1 MSVNFEK
8 IGHILSSA
16 KEDLERLDQDVQ
28 EKLEEISLEI
38 KNAYSD
44 KILSMLRNLADKKDI
59 KYLKRELKDIK
70 LEIPGIKEK
79 GRRICD
85 KTTII
90 NNDYMNFINS
100 LLKDV
105 DACISTMPKLERVG
119 TSSVSRGG
127 RRKNQT
133 RRRRI
138 QA

>member
-16 KEDLERLDQDVQ
+16 KEDLERLNQDVE

-44 KILSMLRNLADKKDI
+44 KILTMLSNLADKKDI
-59 KYLKRELKDIK
+59 KYFKRELREIK
-70 LEIPGIKEK
+70 LEIPGIKERGK
-79 GRRICD
+79 RIIN

-90 NNDYMNFINS
+90 NNDYMKVINS
-100 LLKDV
+100 LLEDV
-105 DACISTMPKLERVG
+105 NDCITTMPKLERVG

-133 RRRRI
+133 RRK
-138 QA
+138 A

>member
-16 KEDLERLDQDVQ
+16 KEDLERLNQDVE

-44 KILSMLRNLADKKDI
+44 KILTMLSNLADKKDI
-59 KYLKRELKDIK
+59 KYFKRELREIK
-70 LEIPGIKEK
+70 LEIPGIKERGK
-79 GRRICD
+79 RIIN

-90 NNDYMNFINS
+90 NNDYMKVINS
-100 LLKDV
+100 LLEDV
-105 DACISTMPKLERVG
+105 NACITTMPKLERVG

-133 RRRRI
+133 RRK
-138 QA
+138 A

>member
-16 KEDLERLDQDVQ
+16 KEDLERLDQDVE

-44 KILSMLRNLADKKDI
+44 KILSMLSKLANEKDI

-79 GRRICD
+79 GKRIGD
-85 KTTII
+85 TSII
-90 NNDYMNFINS
+90 KNDYMRIISS

-105 DACISTMPKLERVG
+105 DACITTMPKLERVR

-133 RRRRI
+133 RRRI
-138 QA
+138 